1 MWYDGY
7 SAEEPAKIDFSS
19 RKWVRVRKN
28 IEYVEG
34 DGEFIE
40 PHWHYLE
47 RKIAKEDWDLFQEVQ
62 GHETTLDDVQNA
74 LIELAEMLV
83 GGN

>member
-40 PHWHYLE
+40 PHWHYL
-47 RKIAKEDWDLFQEVQ
+47 
-62 GHETTLDDVQNA
+62 
-74 LIELAEMLV
+74 
-83 GGN
+83 